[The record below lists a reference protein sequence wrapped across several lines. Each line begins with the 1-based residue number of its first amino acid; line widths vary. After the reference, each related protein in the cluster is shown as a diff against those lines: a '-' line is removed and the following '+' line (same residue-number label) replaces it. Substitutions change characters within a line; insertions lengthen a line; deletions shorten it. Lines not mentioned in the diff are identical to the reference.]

1 VEIYIIRKK
10 NRVHGPG
17 HENYRFKMQRLDHM
31 QIDALKINI
40 QLMICQWW
48 AWLLQSVRQYFESAT
63 KKSKALAYATNES

>member
-1 VEIYIIRKK
+1 
-10 NRVHGPG
+10 
-17 HENYRFKMQRLDHM
+17 MQRLDHM